1 MFKPSKDQINL
12 AHDIS
17 QKDMPLPAGYRI
29 AICPLPVDNRMKSA
43 EAGKF
48 SSLAAAG
55 FIDKTERQAER
66 EERGQH
72 FGILCHVGSG
82 AFKGDYGLDG
92 NAPKEGD
99 VIVFNKYAG
108 LRQEFP
114 PGSGDYYHY
123 CNDED
128 ILSYY
133 ERNVLENKDGN

>member
-1 MFKPSKDQINL
+1 MFKPTQAQINK

-17 QKDMPLPAGYRI
+17 QNKIPLASGYRI
-29 AICPLPVDNRMKSA
+29 AIYPLPVDKRMRAA
-43 EAGKF
+43 EANKF
-48 SSLAAAG
+48 TTLAAAG
-55 FIDKTERQAER
+55 FEDKTDTQAER

-82 AFKGDYGLDG
+82 AFQGDYGVG
-92 NAPKEGD
+92 EEVPKEGD

-114 PGSGDYYHY
+114 PNSGDFYHF

-128 ILSYY
+128 ILSHY
-133 ERNVLENKDGN
+133 ETNVLECSE

>member
-1 MFKPSKDQINL
+1 MFKPSLDQINK

-17 QKDMPLPAGYRI
+17 QNDMPLPAGYRI
-29 AICPLPVDNRMKSA
+29 AVFPLPVDKRLKAA

-55 FIDKTERQAER
+55 FIDKTETQADR

-82 AFKGDYGLDG
+82 AFKGDYGAGD
-92 NAPKEGD
+92 NIPQEGD
-99 VIVFNKYAG
+99 VIVLNRYAG

-114 PGSGDYYHY
+114 PGSGCFYHY

-133 ERNVLENKDGN
+133 ERNVLEVNNG